1 MPKAIVDWNSKS
13 RHFPFM
19 CEVCGKKYSDKQQAK
34 TCEWA
39 DLNGTNR
46 KAAYQNKKAKER
58 RKNHENNSSDQ
69 LKRWSSKDDDGGKH
83 GNTAGDEIP
92 QKSIVD

>member
-19 CEVCGKKYSDKQQAK
+19 CEVCGKKYGDKQQAK

-39 DLNGTNR
+39 DLNGTKIGR
-46 KAAYQNKKAKER
+46 ASCRER
-58 RKNHENNSSDQ
+58 
-69 LKRWSSKDDDGGKH
+69 
-83 GNTAGDEIP
+83 
-92 QKSIVD
+92 V